1 MGSHNS
7 GVNVWLCILTEF
19 FPCLLYVFYLKYI
32 VYVLVTNVTPDW
44 FLPVDG
50 FPYNWSLCHFTLKA
64 TGLIENWNF
73 GILHFRD
80 IGMC

>member
-1 MGSHNS
+1 MESTVHIAYR
-7 GVNVWLCILTEF
+7 ILTEF

-32 VYVLVTNVTPDW
+32 VYVLVTNVTTDW